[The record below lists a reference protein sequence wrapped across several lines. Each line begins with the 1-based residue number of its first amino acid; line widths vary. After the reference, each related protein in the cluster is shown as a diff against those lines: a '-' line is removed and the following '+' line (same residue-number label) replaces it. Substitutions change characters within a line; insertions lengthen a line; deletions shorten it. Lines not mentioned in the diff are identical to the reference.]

1 MIDPNSPDYTNT
13 PASDRRPVYGYA
25 PADTTAPP
33 VATIVTPF
41 YNTGAIF
48 HETARSILRQSLQQ
62 WEWLIVNDG
71 STRPE
76 ALAVLDEYRHL
87 ADSRIRVIDLPGNQG
102 PSAARNRAFQEVRTP
117 YVVQLDADDLLEPT
131 TMEKWLWLLESYPE
145 FACVNAFSVGF
156 AAHEYLWEQGFHNGS
171 ASLEENHLTVAGAI
185 RRTVVEAVGGYDE
198 AIRGGMEDWDFWLH
212 CADEGYW
219 GITLPEYLYW
229 YRRRENHA
237 ERWENWDGGKRER
250 TFRKGLRQRYPRLWE
265 GHFPDPQVAPLTPYE
280 TVSDALPWDN
290 RLTSPKPRLLLIVPW
305 LTMGGADKFNLDLLA
320 QLVPHGWEITIATTL
335 GSEHPWAAQFARYT
349 PDIFLLD
356 RFLRPTDYP
365 RFLRYLIRSRDVDAV
380 LISNSEFGYHLLPYL
395 RAHFPNLPL
404 LDFCHSETEAWKN
417 GGYPYLSVTYRD
429 MLDRQLVTSQ
439 HLKGWMEKRGADP
452 TAIDVCYINIDAEYW
467 HPDPDRGRRTR
478 QRLEIEATTP
488 IILFAGRVHEEK
500 QPRVLAQT
508 ASRLAQVTPHFV
520 LLVAGDGPD
529 LGWLQ
534 TFVQENR
541 LTRQVRLLGAV
552 PNAEIRDLLAAADI
566 FFLPS
571 RWEGIALSFYEALA
585 CGVPVVGAHV
595 GGQAELVTPECGV
608 LIERGEETQEAQHYA
623 TVLAQ
628 LIRNPERRTAMGRYG
643 RQRIHDAF
651 RLEHMTE
658 QLLAAYRAARQARAL
673 TAKPVPGIG
682 LGHACAVQAVEYQR
696 VSTVADRLWNERE
709 RGTGQA
715 ANTSLIQDRLL
726 AAYDRSWRT
735 VLYFFLRRTLLPSY
749 NALLKKNRSWL
760 LPLKN
765 SIKRLLLREG
775 TM

>member
-1 MIDPNSPDYTNT
+1 M
-13 PASDRRPVYGYA
+13 
-25 PADTTAPP
+25 
-33 VATIVTPF
+33 
-41 YNTGAIF
+41 
-48 HETARSILRQSLQQ
+48 
-62 WEWLIVNDG
+62 
-71 STRPE
+71 
-76 ALAVLDEYRHL
+76 
-87 ADSRIRVIDLPGNQG
+87 
-102 PSAARNRAFQEVRTP
+102 
-117 YVVQLDADDLLEPT
+117 
-131 TMEKWLWLLESYPE
+131 
-145 FACVNAFSVGF
+145 
-156 AAHEYLWEQGFHNGS
+156 
-171 ASLEENHLTVAGAI
+171 
-185 RRTVVEAVGGYDE
+185 
-198 AIRGGMEDWDFWLH
+198 
-212 CADEGYW
+212 
-219 GITLPEYLYW
+219 
-229 YRRRENHA
+229 
-237 ERWENWDGGKRER
+237 
-250 TFRKGLRQRYPRLWE
+250 WE

-290 RLTSPKPRLLLIVPW
+290 QLTSPKPRLLLIVPW

-320 QLVPHGWEITIATTL
+320 QLVPHGWEVTIATTL
-335 GSEHPWAAQFARYT
+335 GSEHPWASQFARYT

-404 LDFCHSETEAWKN
+404 LDFCHSETESWKN

-467 HPDPDRGRRTR
+467 HPDPDRGHRTR

-500 QPRVLAQT
+500 QPEVLAQT

-585 CGVPVVGAHV
+585 CGVPVVGALV

-628 LIRNPERRTAMGRYG
+628 LIRDPERRTAMGRYG
-643 RQRIHDAF
+643 RQRIQEAF

-658 QLLAAYRAARQARAL
+658 KLLAAYRAARQERTS
-673 TAKPVPGIG
+673 TAKPVPES
-682 LGHACAVQAVEYQR
+682 VSVRR
-696 VSTVADRLWNERE
+696 VRYKRW
-709 RGTGQA
+709 
-715 ANTSLIQDRLL
+715 NTSGSQ
-726 AAYDRSWRT
+726 
-735 VLYFFLRRTLLPSY
+735 
-749 NALLKKNRSWL
+749 
-760 LPLKN
+760 
-765 SIKRLLLREG
+765 LLRTGYG
-775 TM
+775 TNGSAGQGRRPTRV